1 MIYFAHPARSSEYEK
16 LLYYSKTKFS
26 SRKYFIEEHAW
37 LDFSDFFPSCS
48 QFSACS
54 IIKFKKKFPPCSF
67 SSFTKKMGFVGV
79 KFINYAIY
87 LTVIAHFFQSAFP
100 AFLNIIIIFTQYF
113 TIFSSL
119 LFRGYLI

>member
-1 MIYFAHPARSSEYEK
+1 MLGHTLIYLINAQDGINEAT
-16 LLYYSKTKFS
+16 L
-26 SRKYFIEEHAW
+26 
-37 LDFSDFFPSCS
+37 
-48 QFSACS
+48 
-54 IIKFKKKFPPCSF
+54 KKKFPPCSF